1 MRTPGGRVVL
11 VALAAAG
18 VLVGGK
24 LATRHGPVGGS
35 SAGAAHAATTAAAA
49 ATSGPAG
56 LGSLSDRL
64 ARLPEL
70 RPGELHGTL
79 VAVGLENCEWEL
91 LSLATLHARASAT
104 GVCAQ
109 PGALYGTQILTGGA
123 LPRDLRVLDLDGR
136 QRRVIRVPKD
146 LGAILLGRDGVVV
159 CPRSLR
165 SGRLL
170 RFGGGTE
177 VLRGCPISVTPLL
190 FAGPDRRTIVDPRG
204 RRIAALRTPLPL
216 DALVSTIGDGVLAVG
231 TSIYRGGRLLATFD
245 EPGGIVLGASR
256 DGRVAL
262 IGNGTGLGL
271 FLYRNG
277 VARPIDTALAT
288 HVGTVSPDGSRLL
301 VQHGDRQLIELD
313 AATLRPL
320 ARIELATAPDGSLD
334 WLATGG

>member
-35 SAGAAHAATTAAAA
+35 SAGAAHAARTAAAA

-79 VAVGLENCEWEL
+79 VVRGDDCSWQRIA
-91 LSLATLHARASAT
+91 LATLRSTRSSVA
-104 GVCAQ
+104 VCAE
-109 PGALYGTQILTGGA
+109 PGAAFGIPPLPPANTPVNDLPVVDLAGRPTEVIH
-123 LPRDLRVLDLDGR
+123 LPRDLDRVMLVREGL
-136 QRRVIRVPKD
+136 VF
-146 LGAILLGRDGVVV
+146 
-159 CPRSLR
+159 CPRGLR
-165 SGRLL
+165 SGRLR
-170 RFGGGTE
+170 RFGGRAE
-177 VLRGCPISVTPLL
+177 VLPGCPVGLDPLL
-190 FAGPDRRTIVDPRG
+190 FAGPGRRSIVDRRG
-204 RRIAALRTPLPL
+204 HRIAALRTPLPL

-231 TSIYRGGRLLATFD
+231 TSIYRGGRLLAAFD

-288 HVGTVSPDGSRLL
+288 HAGAVSPDGSRLL
-301 VQHGDRQLIELD
+301 VQHGLRQLIELD